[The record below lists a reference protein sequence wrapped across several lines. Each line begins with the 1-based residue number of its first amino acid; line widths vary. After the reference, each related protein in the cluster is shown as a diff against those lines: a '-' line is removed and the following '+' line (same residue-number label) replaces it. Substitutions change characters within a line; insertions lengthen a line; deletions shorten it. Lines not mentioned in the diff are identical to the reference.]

1 MAEHGMETGRF
12 PLDWFKKGSPL
23 LDALKNRY
31 GRDDLVATH
40 SHPYLY
46 FNLDAIEDAELDIE
60 EVEHFVATEMMKV
73 PGIAYA
79 MTRSDLFAGRITES
93 PIQNQIRRSFHP
105 VRSGNIHMVPEH
117 YWFLHSSEEAE
128 KMGIEN
134 IAAIHGSPWKYDTY
148 VPIFF
153 AGNGV
158 PAQTISR
165 LVGPCDIAATI
176 AAYLEI
182 KPPSGS
188 VGIPLVEVLKK

>member
-1 MAEHGMETGRF
+1 MRN
-12 PLDWFKKGSPL
+12 L
-23 LDALKNRY
+23 
-31 GRDDLVATH
+31 
-40 SHPYLY
+40 
-46 FNLDAIEDAELDIE
+46 NLDAIKDAKLDIE
-60 EVEHFVATEMMKV
+60 EVERFVAAEMMKV

-105 VRSGNIHMVPEH
+105 VRSGNIHMVQEH
-117 YWFLHSSEEAE
+117 YWFLHSSDEAE
-128 KMGIEN
+128 KMGIEY

-158 PAQTISR
+158 AAQTISR
-165 LVGPCDIAATI
+165 LVGPYDIAATI

-188 VGIPLVEVLKK
+188 VGVPLVEVLKE